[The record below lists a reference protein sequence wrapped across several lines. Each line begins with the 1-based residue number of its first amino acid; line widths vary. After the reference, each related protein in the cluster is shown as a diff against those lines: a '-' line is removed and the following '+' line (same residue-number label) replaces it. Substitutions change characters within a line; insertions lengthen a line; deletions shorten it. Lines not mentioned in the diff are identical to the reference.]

1 MCNVDGLPPRPYLAG
16 QVPAALYNLLLL
28 HHQPPPL
35 ESAPRL
41 CSRINAEVK
50 SARKTVNP
58 SRHGTQWSSCGR
70 KTAAAAAEAA
80 AAVTVTITAAAL
92 THNCHS
98 LLYKVAIVNNDMSEM
113 YFFFLK
119 YFLLPP
125 LGQSDMFWWFFD
137 HEHVSKGGFLD
148 WVFFFFLTALLNLKL
163 ENLIIPSFTHFFL

>member
-1 MCNVDGLPPRPYLAG
+1 MQSGWFAPPHPYLAG
-16 QVPAALYNLLLL
+16 QVPAALYNLRLL
-28 HHQPPPL
+28 HHHQPPQPPPL

-113 YFFFLK
+113 YFLFLK

-137 HEHVSKGGFLD
+137 HEHVSKGDF
-148 WVFFFFLTALLNLKL
+148 
-163 ENLIIPSFTHFFL
+163 

>member
-1 MCNVDGLPPRPYLAG
+1 MQCGWFAPPPLPGRTSASCPL
-16 QVPAALYNLLLL
+16 
-28 HHQPPPL
+28 QPPPPPPPT
-35 ESAPRL
+35 STTSTAGICSVAPRL

-137 HEHVSKGGFLD
+137 HEHVFKGGFLD
-148 WVFFFFLTALLNLKL
+148 WVFFF
-163 ENLIIPSFTHFFL
+163 SFSLHC